1 VQFPFFIALEK
12 EEEKLNTQLSAYF
25 KYFTLRDLAVIFPG
39 IMLLHIPFFG
49 VCKIHLDEVCS

>member
-1 VQFPFFIALEK
+1 MQFPFFIALEI
-12 EEEKLNTQLSAYF
+12 EEEKLYTQLSA
-25 KYFTLRDLAVIFPG
+25 YFTLRDLAVIFPG